1 MTVTMQVAGYMLGSV
16 VRVPLMM
23 VLAKGIKQLGLD
35 KLFLARV
42 ESLAKTF
49 SGWGNVSILA
59 FLAFA
64 SALEECLFRW
74 LGASMFGRSWLAG
87 AAIAV
92 VFACVHSLQKGR
104 WMPRSVPLPQLVGG
118 VWYWIGF
125 TLYGLPVA
133 ILAHSLYNVCGVGW
147 EMNRLA
153 KKGMKLGD
161 VYEAQRRAGQ

>member
-1 MTVTMQVAGYMLGSV
+1 MTVKMQVAGYMLGSV

-23 VLAKGIKQLGLD
+23 WFAKALKKLGLD
-35 KLFLARV
+35 KLFLARGV
-42 ESLAKTF
+42 SLAKTF
-49 SGWGNVSILA
+49 SGWSNVPILI
-59 FLAFA
+59 FLVVA

-74 LGASMFGRSWLAG
+74 LGASLFGRSWLAG

-92 VFACVHSLQKGR
+92 VFACVHSLKKGS
-104 WMPRSVPLPQLVGG
+104 WMPQSIPLPQLVGG

-125 TLYGLPVA
+125 MLYGLPVA
-133 ILAHSLYNVCGVGW
+133 ILAHGLYNVCGVGW
-147 EMNRLA
+147 QMNRLA

>member
-23 VLAKGIKQLGLD
+23 RFAKALKKLGLD
-35 KLFLARV
+35 RLFLAQGV
-42 ESLAKTF
+42 SLAKTF
-49 SGWGNVSILA
+49 SGWNNVPILI
-59 FLAFA
+59 FLVVA

-74 LGASMFGRSWLAG
+74 LGASLFGRSWLAG
-87 AAIAV
+87 ASIAV
-92 VFACVHSLQKGR
+92 VFACGHSLKKGS
-104 WMPRSVPLPQLVGG
+104 WMPQSIPLPQLVGG

-133 ILAHSLYNVCGVGW
+133 MLAHSLYNVCGVGW

-153 KKGMKLGD
+153 RKEMKLGG
-161 VYEAQRRAGQ
+161 VYEAQRGAGQ

>member
-1 MTVTMQVAGYMLGSV
+1 MTVKMQVAWYVLGSV
-16 VRVPLMM
+16 VRVPIMM
-23 VLAKGIKQLGLD
+23 CLARAIKKLGLD
-35 KLFLARV
+35 KLFLV
-42 ESLAKTF
+42 QGVSLAKTF
-49 SGWGNVSILA
+49 SGWSNVPILG
-59 FLAFA
+59 FLVVA

-74 LGASMFGRSWLAG
+74 LGAALFGRSWLAG

-147 EMNRLA
+147 SMHGLA
-153 KKGMKLGD
+153 KKGMRLGD
-161 VYEAQRRAGQ
+161 VYEAQRGAGQ